1 MSIPQVQDILV
12 IHVTIKQTDLICPI
26 FQISAVGDP
35 QEDQVINELNRDLEA
50 RGSQDYICEECL
62 NIDSAIHEET
72 KESSL
77 EDFDELSPK
86 VNPKEDPSPQEW
98 IKELEPLEILR
109 GPPEL
114 PSLDFL
120 ADPHIWDEE

>member
-1 MSIPQVQDILV
+1 M
-12 IHVTIKQTDLICPI
+12 IHVTIKQTDLINLI

-35 QEDQVINELNRDLEA
+35 HENQVINELNRDPEA

-62 NIDSAIHEET
+62 NVDNAIHEET
-72 KESSL
+72 KESSI
-77 EDFDELSPK
+77 EDSVELSPK

-98 IKELEPLEILR
+98 VKELEPLEFLR
-109 GPPEL
+109 GPLGP

-120 ADPHIWDEE
+120 ANPHIWDEE